1 MNSELIKKYNQAA
14 PRYTSYP
21 PANHFTEAVN
31 SAHYEAAIQ
40 ESNNFEPKN
49 ISFYLHIPFC
59 KKMCFYCG
67 CNTCPLGKQD
77 QVISYMNALKKELL
91 KLISLLDK
99 SRRVSQIHYGGGT
112 PNAIDA
118 SYLQELNNII
128 FDAFELTAD
137 AEVAIETNPAYLDA
151 NYIKALKDAGFN
163 RFSLGIQDF
172 KLEVLK
178 TVNRDPSALPI
189 ADLMQL
195 IKEDQ
200 PNNAINLDFIY
211 GLPGQTP
218 ESFAETIKAAAA
230 LRPDRLVTFSYAHLP
245 TVFKNQKILEKK
257 GLPQSDLKVEMYNTA
272 AEILISNGYKA
283 IGMDHFVLPDDELY
297 VALAS
302 KKLHRNFQ
310 GYCTRATTGQ
320 VYAVGVSAISQ
331 LEQAY
336 LQNTK
341 SVIDYIKTIENGTA
355 ATVKGYQLNE
365 QEMIVRESIT
375 ELMCNKSLNLE
386 NLAERRNIS
395 FEKLKNTLH
404 FDMNKLNEFISDN
417 LLTINKNII
426 DITPSGQL
434 FIRNIAAS
442 LDPLQVNPDRLYSQT
457 I

>member
-21 PANHFTEAVN
+21 PANHFTDAVN
-31 SAHYEAAIQ
+31 SDHYEKAIM
-40 ESNNFEPKN
+40 ESNNFEPSN

-67 CNTCPLGKQD
+67 CNTCPLGKQQ
-77 QVISYMNALKKELL
+77 QVISYMQALKKELL

-99 SRRVSQIHYGGGT
+99 NRKVSQIHYGGGT

-118 SYLQELNNII
+118 HYLQELNQII

-137 AEVAIETNPAYLDA
+137 AEVAIETNPAYLDE

-172 KLEVLK
+172 DLKVLK

-189 ADLMQL
+189 EEVMQL
-195 IKEDQ
+195 IKAGQ
-200 PNNAINLDFIY
+200 PDNAINFDFIY

-218 ESFAETIKAAAA
+218 ESFAQTIQAAAA
-230 LRPDRLVTFSYAHLP
+230 LKPDRLVTFSYAHLP
-245 TVFKNQKILEKK
+245 TVFKNQKKLEKR
-257 GLPQSDLKVEMYNTA
+257 GLPQSDEKVIMYNTA
-272 AEILISNGYKA
+272 AEILISSGYKA

-302 KKLHRNFQ
+302 KQLHRNFQ

-336 LQNTK
+336 LQNAK
-341 SVIDYIKTIENGTA
+341 SIDAYIVALESDMA
-355 ATVKGYQLNE
+355 ATVKGYQLNKE
-365 QEMIVRESIT
+365 EMIVREGIT

-386 NLAERRNIS
+386 GLAKRRNIS

-404 FDMNKLNEFISDN
+404 FDTDKLNEFISDN
-417 LLTINKNII
+417 LLTINNNTI

-442 LDPLQVNPDRLYSQT
+442 LDPLQINPDRLYSQT

>member
-21 PANHFTEAVN
+21 PANHFTDAVN
-31 SAHYEAAIQ
+31 SDHYEKVII
-40 ESNNFEPKN
+40 ESNNFEPSN

-67 CNTCPLGKQD
+67 CNTCPLGKQQ
-77 QVISYMNALKKELL
+77 QVISYMQALKKELL

-99 SRRVSQIHYGGGT
+99 NRKVSQIHYGGGT

-118 SYLQELNNII
+118 HYLQELNQII

-137 AEVAIETNPAYLDA
+137 AEVAIETNPAYLDED
-151 NYIKALKDAGFN
+151 YIKALKDAGFN

-172 KLEVLK
+172 DLKVLK

-189 ADLMQL
+189 QEVMQL
-195 IKEDQ
+195 IKAGQ
-200 PNNAINLDFIY
+200 PDNAINFDFIY

-218 ESFAETIKAAAA
+218 ESFAQTIQAAAA
-230 LRPDRLVTFSYAHLP
+230 LKPDRLVTFSYAHLP
-245 TVFKNQKILEKK
+245 TVFKNQKKLEKR
-257 GLPQSDLKVEMYNTA
+257 GLPQSDEKVIMYNTA
-272 AEILISNGYKA
+272 AEILISSGYKA

-302 KKLHRNFQ
+302 KQLHRNFQ

-341 SVIDYIKTIENGTA
+341 SVDAYIVSLESDLA

-365 QEMIVRESIT
+365 QEMIVREGIT

-386 NLAERRNIS
+386 NLAKRRNIS

-404 FDMNKLNEFISDN
+404 FDAEKLNEFISDN
-417 LLTINKNII
+417 LLTINNNTI

-442 LDPLQVNPDRLYSQT
+442 LDPLQINPDRLYSQT